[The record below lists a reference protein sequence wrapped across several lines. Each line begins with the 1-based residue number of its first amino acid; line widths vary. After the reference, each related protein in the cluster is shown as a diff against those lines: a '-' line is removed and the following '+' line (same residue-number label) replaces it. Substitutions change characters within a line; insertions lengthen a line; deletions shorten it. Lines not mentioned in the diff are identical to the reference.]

1 MVLFQNKNINWQL
14 TIFFTFMV
22 INGIYKVA
30 KLVVKMLYFEHLYHN
45 WLKQNGLKATKLHLR
60 TLGLPKN
67 PCILSV
73 HNFSPYNKQINFLA
87 VLSSFLFIFRLPRK
101 SITGYYGLGSLYNGN
116 EIRPKINI
124 LKHEI
129 MIDWHIIFHLWL
141 ICVSTNRL
149 CFP

>member
-1 MVLFQNKNINWQL
+1 MGSFQNKNINWQL

-45 WLKQNGLKATKLHLR
+45 WLKQNGLKATKLHLW

-129 MIDWHIIFHLWL
+129 MIDWHIKFHLWL
-141 ICVSTNRL
+141 ICVLTNRL
-149 CFP
+149 CYP